1 MEIILVYHDDQ
12 EQENKHQIFSY
23 RISEQAKYMYMN
35 ITCYWFKGWLGGGG
49 CNYSRDDYS
58 KMHWVIIYFYYF
70 IYDYS
75 MKSSCAWGIYR

>member
-1 MEIILVYHDDQ
+1 MEIIMVYHDDQ
-12 EQENKHQIFSY
+12 EQENKQVFSY

-35 ITCYWFKGWLGGGG
+35 STCYWFKGWWGGG

-58 KMHWVIIYFYYF
+58 KVHWVIIYFYYYF

-75 MKSSCAWGIYR
+75 MKSSCACSIYR